1 MLRQEGRF
9 AVMTSQV
16 TAASTAWRSAH
27 VMKTRP
33 HSSELVSEEG
43 TKVVLSQ
50 TKSFVEF
57 DPEKN
62 QGFGNERP

>member
-16 TAASTAWRSAH
+16 TAASMAWRSAH
-27 VMKTRP
+27 VIQTRP
-33 HSSELVSEEG
+33 HSSELLPKEG

-50 TKSFVEF
+50 TKSFVVF

-62 QGFGNERP
+62 